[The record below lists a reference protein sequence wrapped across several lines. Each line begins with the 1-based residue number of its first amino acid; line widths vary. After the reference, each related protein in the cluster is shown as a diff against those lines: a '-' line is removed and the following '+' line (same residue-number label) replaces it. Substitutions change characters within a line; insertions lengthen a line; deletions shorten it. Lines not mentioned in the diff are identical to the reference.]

1 MADVTTNDEP
11 TGGEQ
16 LLSTEEMV
24 AGLLGSAPVQG
35 DTDSDPSPEAATPET
50 TTETTTDTTAAPAA
64 PAAAPAEA
72 APEPE
77 PLGVLAADGKTVIPL
92 SVLQQEREAARHWEK
107 QARAFAEIADALAAS
122 RRAPNPDAPHAG
134 AADPATTQAPTA
146 SASAAE
152 IARLVADQVSRELEP
167 IKRREHYGAI
177 EAAHPDVKEIGANPA
192 FQAWIEGHPSFV
204 RDQYV
209 AVRDGGSS
217 AQVIE
222 MLNAFKASQ
231 PKPAA
236 AAAAPAPVAQT
247 KEQLAAAAKAVVA
260 GVKAAPPSSLSE
272 LPAGGAQVVDETTAL
287 LTMTPEA
294 MREKFASKSPKEIEA
309 LLSRVL

>member
-1 MADVTTNDEP
+1 MADEVTTNEP
-11 TGGEQ
+11 TGGEDG
-16 LLSTEEMV
+16 LLTTEQMV
-24 AGLLGSAPVQG
+24 AGLLGAAPIPG
-35 DTDSDPSPEAATPET
+35 DTDSDPSPEVATPEVK
-50 TTETTTDTTAAPAA
+50 TDTPTADPAAA
-64 PAAAPAEA
+64 PAAATTD
-72 APEPE
+72 PEPV
-77 PLGVLAADGKTVIPL
+77 PTGVLAADGKTIIPF
-92 SVLQQEREAARHWEK
+92 SALQQEREAARHWEK

-122 RRAPNPDAPHAG
+122 RRASNPDAPPAG
-134 AADPATTQAPTA
+134 AADPSTTQAPVA
-146 SASAAE
+146 PASAAE
-152 IARLVADQVSRELEP
+152 IARLVAEQVSRELEP
-167 IKRREHYGAI
+167 IKKREHYGAI

-192 FQAWIEGHPSFV
+192 FEAWIDGHPSFV
-204 RDQYV
+204 RDQYR